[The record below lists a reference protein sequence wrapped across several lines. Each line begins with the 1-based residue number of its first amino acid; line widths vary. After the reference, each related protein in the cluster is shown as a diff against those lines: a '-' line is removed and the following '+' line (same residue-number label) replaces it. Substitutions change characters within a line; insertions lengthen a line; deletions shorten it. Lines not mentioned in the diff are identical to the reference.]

1 MGVLKTRSDSEDLLP
16 VEDVKVEP
24 GATVLS
30 VVIIGI
36 AVVVVVMMVAAVG
49 WRNVS
54 KFVFNI

>member
-30 VVIIGI
+30 VVIV

-49 WRNVS
+49 WRNVWE
-54 KFVFNI
+54 FVFNI

>member
-1 MGVLKTRSDSEDLLP
+1 MGVLKTRSDSEALLP

-30 VVIIGI
+30 VVIV